1 MENTGKSSK
10 LFILADARYEC
21 LRMAADFIK
30 KKNWQDKNTTYLR
43 ARHSTIGADLTS
55 ILEQV
60 TDNDDVLITTPKVN
74 DNQKDAV
81 ISALET
87 LNQKKVNYYW
97 YHAPDWFF
105 DAKQSVADCV
115 AKAEVL
121 YTPDKDN
128 RSFVSESNSHYQ
140 NDRPTESRDDTNT
153 SDFDSVLRLFTDY
166 RLMYYFMG
174 ADTIKSTYKEI
185 INGLIKA
192 LTLNTGEKAIPKEHE
207 DQLKRFAPVKP
218 ELLKRFSIAKPSL
231 AGRSIY
237 YEAFKRRI
245 LEYARLNKDVL
256 IVGETGTGKEAT
268 AYFLHEFSSRR
279 DKPFIAVNCACF
291 TEELLA
297 SELFGYVRGSHSV
310 ANSDKP
316 GRVKDADGG
325 TIFLDEIPDASPRF
339 QAMLLRFMQSGEY
352 SPVGSNT
359 VERVDVKVLAG
370 AQPKRLG
377 DLRDDIKHRF
387 DERLNTYSIK
397 ELNQLYQDDKIVDGL
412 PDIVSMARNIAAA
425 TIGQQ
430 KIGDDLM
437 GYNYKPTYVT
447 HEDVVG
453 FWDEIKTQE
462 VVNLLTSFE
471 WPGNVRQL
479 QTLIARYLC
488 NNLKDSNGNK
498 LALHTIL
505 QEYIAEEQRE
515 IMVPSVNT
523 TSADTQPPARTPQ
536 STEGTTIIGNVTISP
551 ITGLNDIPPI
561 EAVKNAVYQSVKDAL
576 NGTLARHKPKEI
588 YEKLKITINT
598 GKKYL

>member
-21 LRMAADFIK
+21 LRMTADFIK
-30 KKNWQDKNTTYLR
+30 EKKWQDKETTYLR

-60 TDNDDVLITTPKVN
+60 TDNDDVLNTTPKVN
-74 DNQKDAV
+74 DDQQEAV
-81 ISALET
+81 ISALEV
-87 LNQKKVNYYW
+87 LHQKKVNYYW
-97 YHAPDWFF
+97 HHAPDWFF
-105 DAKQSVADCV
+105 QAPASVTNCVSQAK
-115 AKAEVL
+115 KHKK
-121 YTPDKDN
+121 PDDDRN
-128 RSFVSESNSHYQ
+128 TETIENHHYQ
-140 NDRPTESRDDTNT
+140 NERPAASDKKPQTDGTASKNDTQT
-153 SDFDSVLRLFTDY
+153 SDYKQRQFTDY

-174 ADTIKSTYKEI
+174 ADTFKATCKEI
-185 INGLIKA
+185 ITV
-192 LTLNTGEKAIPKEHE
+192 LTTKTIPKEY
-207 DQLKRFAPVKP
+207 D

-231 AGRSIY
+231 AGRSDK
-237 YEAFKRRI
+237 YETFKRRI

-279 DKPFIAVNCACF
+279 NRKFIAVNCACF
-291 TEELLA
+291 TEDMLTA
-297 SELFGYVRGSHSV
+297 ELFGHIKGSFTG
-310 ANSDKP
+310 ANSNRG
-316 GRVKDADGG
+316 GRVEEADGG

-359 VERVDVKVLAG
+359 VERVDVKIVAG
-370 AQPKRLG
+370 AQPGLLHK
-377 DLRDDIKHRF
+377 LRDDIKHRF
-387 DERLNTYSIK
+387 NERLHTYSIR
-397 ELNQLYQDDKIVDGL
+397 ELNELYRAEEIKGL

-425 TIGQQ
+425 TIGRE

-453 FWDEIKTQE
+453 FWDEIKKQE

-498 LALHTIL
+498 LALHTVL

-515 IMVPSVNT
+515 IMAPSVNT

-536 STEGTTIIGNVTISP
+536 STEGTTIIGNMTISP